1 MKKHIL
7 LFWLIG
13 ILGFSQENSLFDE
26 ANTLYNNGEYENAI
40 SIYQQIINDGLHS
53 SALYFNMANC
63 YYKLNKIAPSIYH
76 YEKALKLSPEDQD
89 ILNNLSFAEQMTV
102 DKFDVVPEMKMT
114 KLFNKIAHSFHVD
127 AWAVL
132 CVLLMCMIVLCFISY
147 YLMQNTKS
155 KRTFFVLG
163 LVLILVLISTF
174 SLLNKKQEL
183 DHNRFA
189 VIFSQ
194 EVSIKSE
201 PNLKSDTAFIL
212 HEGTKAQILEVYKD
226 TWSKIK
232 LIDGK
237 VGWVLNDA
245 FKEL

>member
-13 ILGFSQENSLFDE
+13 FLGFSQEKILFDE
-26 ANTLYNNGEYENAI
+26 ANTLYNNGEYESAI
-40 SIYQQIINDGLHS
+40 SVYKQILDDGLHS

-89 ILNNLSFAEQMTV
+89 ILNNLNFAEQMTI
-102 DKFDVVPEMKMT
+102 DKFDVIPEIGVT
-114 KLFNKIAHSFHVD
+114 KLLNKIARSLSVD
-127 AWAVL
+127 GWAIL
-132 CVLLMCMIVLCFISY
+132 CIALMCMIVLCFIAY
-147 YLMQNTKS
+147 YVSQNTKS
-155 KRTFFVLG
+155 KRTFFILG
-163 LVLILVLISTF
+163 LVLILILISAF
-174 SLLNKKQEL
+174 ILLNKKQEL
-183 DHNRFA
+183 DHKRFA
-189 VIFSQ
+189 IIFSQ

-201 PNLKSDTAFIL
+201 PNLKSETAFIL
-212 HEGTKAQILEVYKD
+212 HEGTRVQIIELYKNS
-226 TWSKIK
+226 WSKIK

-237 VGWVLNDA
+237 VGWISNDA

>member
-13 ILGFSQENSLFDE
+13 LLGFSQEKILFDE
-26 ANTLYNNGEYENAI
+26 ANTLYNNGEYESAI
-40 SIYQQIINDGLHS
+40 SVYKQILDDGLHS

-89 ILNNLSFAEQMTV
+89 ILNNLNFAEQMTI
-102 DKFDVVPEMKMT
+102 DKFDVIPEIGVT
-114 KLFNKIAHSFHVD
+114 KLLNKIARSLSVD
-127 AWAVL
+127 GWAIL
-132 CVLLMCMIVLCFISY
+132 CIALMCMLVLCFIAY
-147 YLMQNTKS
+147 YLLQNTKS
-155 KRTFFVLG
+155 KRTFFILG
-163 LVLILVLISTF
+163 LVLILILISAF
-174 SLLNKKQEL
+174 ILLNKKQEL
-183 DHNRFA
+183 DHKRFA
-189 VIFSQ
+189 IIFSQ

-201 PNLKSDTAFIL
+201 PNLKSETAFIL
-212 HEGTKAQILEVYKD
+212 HEGTRVQIIELYKNS
-226 TWSKIK
+226 WSKIK

-237 VGWVLNDA
+237 VGWISNDA